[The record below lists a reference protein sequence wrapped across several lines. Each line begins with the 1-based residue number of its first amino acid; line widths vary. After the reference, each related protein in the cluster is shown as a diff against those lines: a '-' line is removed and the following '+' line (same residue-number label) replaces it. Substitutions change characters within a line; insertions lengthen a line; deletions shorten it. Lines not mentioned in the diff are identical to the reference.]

1 MLKEIELNGFKSFG
15 KKTRFEFTTPVI
27 GIVGPNGSGKS
38 NVVEAIRFVLGEQ
51 SMKSLRGKSGSDLVF
66 KGSKTLP
73 KQNRASATIVFD
85 NKKKLFKLDALAK
98 DGQQVDF
105 DEVSISREVFADG
118 GNTYRLNGNEVR
130 LKDIVEMLASINIG
144 SSGHHIIS
152 QGEADRIL
160 NASSK
165 DRRAMVEDALGL
177 RVYQYRLKESDRKLD
192 KTKVNIK
199 EVELLRREIAPHI
212 NFLKKQVEKVEK
224 AHELRNDLLIESK
237 IYLKQEEIDID
248 TEKNKIHSEETHLA
262 TRLSQITD
270 ELHALPTTTEYET
283 KTQKFDLERIEESRS
298 RLRIAH
304 ETISRKLGRIEG
316 MIELEEERPH
326 LTLEKN
332 NTSSGKSILFED
344 VRKFGG
350 EAVALIERA
359 LKTEDRQ
366 SITDILTRLK
376 DAFSQFLIHH
386 ETVLHVEH
394 SNVDEIKENNTEKIE
409 QLKKDRDVILTELEN
424 LKKEDSKLESEY
436 QVRRAEIEKFL
447 ESNRASEQNRFHLE
461 MRRSECI
468 RESQVIALK
477 KESLAAREQSFAEA
491 IREALALVG
500 EEVKRYREEAS
511 EEVKK
516 ERSQEERRRMIER
529 LKIRLED
536 AGVGNGSDIMKEYT
550 ETLERDQFLVKELAD
565 LGESMRSLQELINEL
580 KEKLDVLFKEGVE
593 KINVQFQE
601 FFRLMFGGGGA
612 FLSIVVEHKKKRGE
626 EEEEIPMGDEEL
638 QFERGIEINVNFHH
652 KKVKDL
658 HMLSG
663 GERSLTSI
671 ALLFAISQVNPP
683 PFLVLDETDAALDEA
698 NSRRYGD
705 MVESL
710 SKHSQLVLVTH
721 NRETMSRAQ
730 VLYGVT
736 VGADGASKTL
746 SIKFAEAEAY
756 AK

>member
-15 KKTRFEFTTPVI
+15 KKTRFEFTTPVT

-105 DEVSISREVFADG
+105 DEVSISREVFVDG

-224 AHELRNDLLIESK
+224 AHELRNDLLVESK

-248 TEKNKIHSEETHLA
+248 AEKNKIHTEEAHLA

-270 ELHALPTTTEYET
+270 ELQAIPTTTEYET
-283 KTQKFDLERIEESRS
+283 KTQKFDLERIEEARG
-298 RLRIAH
+298 RLRTAH
-304 ETISRKLGRIEG
+304 EAISRKLGRIEG

-326 LTLEKN
+326 LSLERDN
-332 NTSSGKSILFED
+332 SSANKSISFDD
-344 VRKFGG
+344 VRKFGTD
-350 EAVALIERA
+350 AVTLIERA
-359 LKTEDRQ
+359 LKTEDRK
-366 SITDILTRLK
+366 SISDILTRLK

-386 ETVLHVEH
+386 ETLLHIEHTETKAVED
-394 SNVDEIKENNTEKIE
+394 NQEKINE
-409 QLKKDRDVILTELEN
+409 LKKDRDAILIELEN
-424 LKKEDSKLESEY
+424 LKKEDVKLEGEY
-436 QVRRAEIEKFL
+436 HVRRAEIEKFL

-468 RESQVIALK
+468 RESQIISLK
-477 KESLAAREQSFAEA
+477 KESLASREQAFTEA
-491 IREALALVG
+491 LREALALVG
-500 EEVKRYREEAS
+500 EEIKNYREEAS
-511 EEVKK
+511 EEVRMG
-516 ERSQEERRRMIER
+516 RSHEERRKIIER

-550 ETLERDQFLVKELAD
+550 DTLERDQFLVKELAD

-580 KEKLDVLFKEGVE
+580 KEKLDVLFKDGVE
-593 KINVQFQE
+593 KINVQFNE

-746 SIKFAEAEAY
+746 SIKFAEAEVY